1 MRFWKAAGHLMMA
14 AAVMAGAACSPTR
27 EAGANEIKDPHF
39 LRGQELARQLDP
51 KGAIE
56 SFERALETNPRS
68 ASAHFELGILYRDEK
83 KGGDAAAAIY
93 HFERFLRLRP
103 NSPHADIVKQ
113 HIRDGKVELARS
125 ENLVH
130 ATPAQQ
136 QHFDRYK
143 AEIERLAAENA
154 QLRSRL
160 EQSGQPTPPPASKT
174 GPTPVSPTRADTVAA
189 ASPPPKA
196 AAPAAEPHE
205 TKGAT
210 HTSSARTH
218 TIRQGEYPATIAK
231 QYKLKLDTLLAANP
245 GIDPKR
251 LKIGQTLIIPAP

>member
-1 MRFWKAAGHLMMA
+1 MTAVSVAGW
-14 AAVMAGAACSPTR
+14 ACSPSKD
-27 EAGANEIKDPHF
+27 ANPNELKDPHF
-39 LRGQELARQLDP
+39 LRGQELSRQLDP
-51 KGAIE
+51 KGAVE
-56 SFERALETNPRS
+56 AFERAFEANPRS

-83 KGGDAAAAIY
+83 KGGDAASAIY

-125 ENLVH
+125 ENLVN

-160 EQSGQPTPPPASKT
+160 EQAGQPAPPPASKSS
-174 GPTPVSPTRADTVAA
+174 PTPVSPTRADTI
-189 ASPPPKA
+189 ASATPATK
-196 AAPAAEPHE
+196 AAPAPAEPRE
-205 TKGAT
+205 TKVASNSG
-210 HTSSARTH
+210 RTH

-231 QYKLKLDTLLAANP
+231 QYKLKLDVLLAANP
-245 GIDPKR
+245 GIDPRK
-251 LKIGQTLIIPAP
+251 LKIGQTLTIPAQ